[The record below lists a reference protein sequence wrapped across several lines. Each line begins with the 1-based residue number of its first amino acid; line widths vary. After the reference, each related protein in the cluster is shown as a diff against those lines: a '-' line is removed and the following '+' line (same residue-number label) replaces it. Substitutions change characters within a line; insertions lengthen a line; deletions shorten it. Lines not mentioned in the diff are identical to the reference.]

1 MNMLRKLLKGVLIGT
16 MITGGAAMAVA
27 QDGVV
32 ATAHGLKPEVADSYV
47 KVNARY
53 GQYFGQYDPGV
64 EGAAARFQNYGETGI
79 SSQAV
84 WETLA
89 CSLIRRLC

>member
-1 MNMLRKLLKGVLIGT
+1 
-16 MITGGAAMAVA
+16 
-27 QDGVV
+27 
-32 ATAHGLKPEVADSYV
+32 V